1 MILQIQNNKLI
12 ISVPLGISTTCRQCC
27 FAVQSSKSNLVLMQ
41 ICQVLSLCQK
51 SERFIY
57 QTANQLLKNYSSACS
72 APFPHPSIFVYLF
85 VFLVFDVMEEESSP
99 PTIKFVAG
107 ECANSSDDSL
117 AAVLTLDRLRFHNQL
132 RSLLSCF
139 VDECSRLPTRK
150 FTSETGKSTR
160 ILMQDLSCWHRLE
173 GKQNNRQLS
182 PNESKIKA
190 NTQLAFDCLCHHSF
204 QHFNWIFDLISIGLL
219 CRIECHWR
227 NVADC
232 EKSRSSLSVD
242 DWGGN
247 VMSANMC
254 GCL

>member
-1 MILQIQNNKLI
+1 MLLCGSKLEIQSGFDADLSGFIALSKIRTIYLSNSKSIVEKLF
-12 ISVPLGISTTCRQCC
+12 ISMLGSISTSVNIRLFICFSCFRCHGRRIITADDKVCCWRMCKQLGWFTGCC
-27 FAVQSSKSNLVLMQ
+27 FDTRQIAIPQSTTLIAFLFCGRVQSPANEEVYFWDWKINSDFYARLV
-41 ICQVLSLCQK
+41 VL
-51 SERFIY
+51 
-57 QTANQLLKNYSSACS
+57 
-72 APFPHPSIFVYLF
+72 
-85 VFLVFDVMEEESSP
+85 
-99 PTIKFVAG
+99 G
-107 ECANSSDDSL
+107 
-117 AAVLTLDRLRFHNQL
+117 
-132 RSLLSCF
+132 
-139 VDECSRLPTRK
+139 
-150 FTSETGKSTR
+150 
-160 ILMQDLSCWHRLE
+160 HRLE

-232 EKSRSSLSVD
+232 KKSRSSLSVD

-254 GCL
+254 GRL